1 MIEKEVR
8 SPFATQGG
16 LLEVVMINAREGEPR
31 NLTTQLTV
39 VLSPVLCLGQA
50 LSTRGA
56 EAARDPRGARYH
68 PRGPARGQVRK
79 T

>member
-8 SPFATQGG
+8 SPFATPGG
-16 LLEVVMINAREGEPR
+16 LLELVMINAREDEPR
-31 NLTTQLTV
+31 NLTT
-39 VLSPVLCLGQA
+39 
-50 LSTRGA
+50 STRGA

-68 PRGPARGQVRK
+68 PRGPPRGQVRK